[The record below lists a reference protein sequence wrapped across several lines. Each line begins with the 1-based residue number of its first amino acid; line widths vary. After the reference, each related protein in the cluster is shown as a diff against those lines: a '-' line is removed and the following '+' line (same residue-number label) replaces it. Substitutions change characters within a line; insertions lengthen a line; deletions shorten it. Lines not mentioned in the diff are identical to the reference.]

1 VLSAAAGLGLGVSVF
16 LLGQPSANTSATIAQ
31 AAISFFTKSSFFIF
45 YIKWLKT
52 HAAQVLRLNRT
63 AKANCSLSGLNCIIL
78 KPFVKQFFVFIIF

>member
-1 VLSAAAGLGLGVSVF
+1 VLSAAAGLGVSVF

-31 AAISFFTKSSFFIF
+31 AAISFFTKSSFLFFI